1 MFVGTVEHRHK
12 AECKWLVVDGRRN
25 RRLEYYTCQIL
36 SFDDDN
42 DKLSKVFQEPLLD
55 VLFFNQKVMVM
66 VLL

>member
-36 SFDDDN
+36 RVDN

-55 VLFFNQKVMVM
+55 VLFLIKK
-66 VLL
+66 

>member
-1 MFVGTVEHRHK
+1 MCVGTVEHRHK

-55 VLFFNQKVMVM
+55 VLFLIKK
-66 VLL
+66 

>member
-1 MFVGTVEHRHK
+1 MCVGTVEHRHK

-36 SFDDDN
+36 RVDN

-55 VLFFNQKVMVM
+55 VLFF
-66 VLL
+66 